1 MQHGVL
7 KAGFEIR
14 SYLFLFIP
22 KLLSVNF
29 DLILACEDTYLT
41 LQTGDA
47 AADGEKHRG
56 RASSSHTGGMG
67 SGDVCTPRGKRRA
80 ARRVAFPGYRLAAGH
95 GSEAK
100 RQTDKP
106 MAFFL
111 ISFLL

>member
-41 LQTGDA
+41 LLLHLVSQL
-47 AADGEKHRG
+47 
-56 RASSSHTGGMG
+56 
-67 SGDVCTPRGKRRA
+67 DVM
-80 ARRVAFPGYRLAAGH
+80 F
-95 GSEAK
+95 
-100 RQTDKP
+100 
-106 MAFFL
+106 
-111 ISFLL
+111 SFS